1 MDDLYH
7 QYTVR
12 GRPVTAVDHI
22 SFEVTENQLFTL
34 LGPSG
39 CGKTTTLRR
48 IAGLEEA
55 LAGTITLEDVVVVSD
70 GRYVPT
76 YKRDIGVVFQEYALW
91 PHMTVFDVTI
101 QVAG

>member
-55 LAGTITLEDVVVVSD
+55 LAGTITLEDVVLVSD
-70 GRYVPT
+70 GRVPT
-76 YKRDIGVVFQEYALW
+76 YKCDIGVVFQEYALW
-91 PHMTVFDVTI
+91 PHMTVCDITI